1 MWSVPTSLP
10 EGVAL
15 AIWGRRFSSDSEAG
29 CGPQVGPWVSR
40 SACAKESLET
50 GPMEAVAMRQP
61 GGQYLARDKHSREN
75 AVKSGEAR
83 ARTGE

>member
-1 MWSVPTSLP
+1 MN
-10 EGVAL
+10 
-15 AIWGRRFSSDSEAG
+15 
-29 CGPQVGPWVSR
+29 R

-75 AVKSGEAR
+75 VKSGEAR
-83 ARTGE
+83 ARPGE

>member
-1 MWSVPTSLP
+1 M
-10 EGVAL
+10 AL
-15 AIWGRRFSSDSEAG
+15 GIWGRRSFSDRLAVVLRW
-29 CGPQVGPWVSR
+29 GPGLRDGR

-61 GGQYLARDKHSREN
+61 GGQYLARNKHSGEN
-75 AVKSGEAR
+75 VVKSGEAR